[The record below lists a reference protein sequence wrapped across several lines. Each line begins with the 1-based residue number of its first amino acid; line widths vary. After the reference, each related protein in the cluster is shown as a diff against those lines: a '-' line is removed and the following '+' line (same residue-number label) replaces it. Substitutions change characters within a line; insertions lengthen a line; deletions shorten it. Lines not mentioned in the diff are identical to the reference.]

1 MFQPLGYQQITD
13 VSAAVG
19 LSLVGAAANGVRA
32 LITATDQDVRW
43 RDDGVNPTAS
53 VGMPL
58 TAGSTLPYEGSLS
71 AIRFIE
77 SAAGAKLNVTIYGQ
91 RSGGF

>member
-1 MFQPLGYQQITD
+1 MFPPLGYQQITD

-19 LSLVGAAANGVRA
+19 LTLVGVAANGVRA

-43 RDDGVNPTAS
+43 RDDGVNPTAL

-58 TAGSTLPYEGSLS
+58 AAGSTLPYEGSLS

-77 SAAGAKLNVTIYGQ
+77 SAAGAKLNVTIYGP
-91 RSGGF
+91 RSGDF